1 MKTEKTFCLSSPM
14 VNQETIWI
22 KVLLVVSSRILTTN
36 SITFLF
42 VSLEKKWE
50 MSITQR
56 FKEKSKL
63 DQFIWMT
70 TKPYQ
75 ENSSNILKEQAEQMI
90 HILDESRDH
99 WTRK

>member
-1 MKTEKTFCLSSPM
+1 M

-22 KVLLVVSSRILTTN
+22 KDLLVVLSMILTIN
-36 SITFLF
+36 SITFSF
-42 VSLEKKWE
+42 VSLVKKWE

-56 FKEKSKL
+56 FKEKSKP

-70 TKPYQ
+70 TKPYP
-75 ENSSNILKEQAEQMI
+75 ENSSNISKEQAEQMI
-90 HILDESRDH
+90 HISDESKDH